1 MSSRESYYTLLRQ
14 IGALALDQQIKDY
27 ADSIYEKALMESVRT
42 VGTSDYSGYL
52 IGLHDNEQGKATRV
66 WALDMDELDVIM
78 DRSDE

>member
-14 IGALALDQQIKDY
+14 IGALALDQQN